1 MPVLPIFKLMCEM
14 GKVEKSE
21 AYRVF
26 NMGIGM
32 VWFVPENTKDAAM
45 DIIRKAGYACDVIG
59 EVVPGTRKVEV
70 L

>member
-1 MPVLPIFKLMCEM
+1 M

-45 DIIRKAGYACDVIG
+45 DIIRKAGYTCDVIG